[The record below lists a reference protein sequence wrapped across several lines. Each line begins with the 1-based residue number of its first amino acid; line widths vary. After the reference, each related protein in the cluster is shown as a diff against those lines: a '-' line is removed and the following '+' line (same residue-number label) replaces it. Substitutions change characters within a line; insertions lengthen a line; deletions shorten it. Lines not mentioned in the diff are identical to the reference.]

1 MLSIFSLTCLYGII
15 LGVFLDKIS
24 WKVVDY
30 KREQRRQPDAGKGD
44 DEQEGKQDAGKGDDE
59 KEEGEREQRREP
71 DAGKGDDEKEEGERE
86 PDAGKGDDE
95 QEGEREAGK
104 GDDEKEEGER
114 EAGKGDDEKEE
125 GEREAGEREQ
135 RRQPDAGKGDDEKEG
150 KREAGKRAK
159 ELSLH
164 CADDRSRKLAR
175 ILLPILHLL
184 LCGIGGGILAL
195 NETIPLTVRVTL
207 AIVFCLFVSIA
218 LISSWV
224 DILIRIIPNEI
235 VLTIAAFG
243 IVFRIVCAIVDPWS
257 LLGGFASFALTL
269 GMFSLAMFIGRK
281 RWNSRGVG
289 AGDFKLAMIASFIV
303 GFPGIAYFYMALCV
317 AMLVYFVYMIA
328 RGSFGFFVWFPMCSF
343 LMIALLVGLIY
354 SYIPGVPLLF

>member
-1 MLSIFSLTCLYGII
+1 MSIAMLSIFSLTCLYGII

-44 DEQEGKQDAGKGDDE
+44 DEKEEGKQDAGKGDDE
-59 KEEGEREQRREP
+59 KEG
-71 DAGKGDDEKEEGERE
+71 
-86 PDAGKGDDE
+86 E
-95 QEGEREAGK
+95 QEE
-104 GDDEKEEGER
+104 
-114 EAGKGDDEKEE
+114 
-125 GEREAGEREQ
+125 GEREQ
-135 RRQPDAGKGDDEKEG
+135 RRQPEEGKGDDEKEEG

-281 RWNSRGVG
+281 RWNGRGVG

-317 AMLVYFVYMIA
+317 AMLVYFAYMIA
-328 RGSFGFFVWFPMCSF
+328 RRSFGFFVWFPMCSF

-354 SYIPGVPLLF
+354 SYIPGAPLLF

>member
-1 MLSIFSLTCLYGII
+1 
-15 LGVFLDKIS
+15 
-24 WKVVDY
+24 
-30 KREQRRQPDAGKGD
+30 
-44 DEQEGKQDAGKGDDE
+44 
-59 KEEGEREQRREP
+59 
-71 DAGKGDDEKEEGERE
+71 
-86 PDAGKGDDE
+86 
-95 QEGEREAGK
+95 
-104 GDDEKEEGER
+104 
-114 EAGKGDDEKEE
+114 
-125 GEREAGEREQ
+125 
-135 RRQPDAGKGDDEKEG
+135 
-150 KREAGKRAK
+150 
-159 ELSLH
+159 
-164 CADDRSRKLAR
+164 
-175 ILLPILHLL
+175 LL

-235 VLTIAAFG
+235 MLTIAAFG

>member
-30 KREQRRQPDAGKGD
+30 KREQRRQPDAGKR
-44 DEQEGKQDAGKGDDE
+44 DDE
-59 KEEGEREQRREP
+59 KEGEQEEGEREQRRQP
-71 DAGKGDDEKEEGERE
+71 DAGKRDDEKEG
-86 PDAGKGDDE
+86 E
-95 QEGEREAGK
+95 QEE
-104 GDDEKEEGER
+104 
-114 EAGKGDDEKEE
+114 
-125 GEREAGEREQ
+125 GEREQ
-135 RRQPDAGKGDDEKEG
+135 RRQPDAGKG
-150 KREAGKRAK
+150 AK

-269 GMFSLAMFIGRK
+269 GMFSLVMFIGRK

>member
-44 DEQEGKQDAGKGDDE
+44 DEKEEGKQDAGKGDDE
-59 KEEGEREQRREP
+59 KEG
-71 DAGKGDDEKEEGERE
+71 
-86 PDAGKGDDE
+86 E
-95 QEGEREAGK
+95 QEE
-104 GDDEKEEGER
+104 
-114 EAGKGDDEKEE
+114 
-125 GEREAGEREQ
+125 GEREQ
-135 RRQPDAGKGDDEKEG
+135 RRQPEEGKGDDEKEEG

-269 GMFSLAMFIGRK
+269 GMFSLVMFIGRK

>member
-1 MLSIFSLTCLYGII
+1 MSIAMLSIFSLTCLYGII

-44 DEQEGKQDAGKGDDE
+44 DE
-59 KEEGEREQRREP
+59 KEEG
-71 DAGKGDDEKEEGERE
+71 K
-86 PDAGKGDDE
+86 
-95 QEGEREAGK
+95 REAGK
-104 GDDEKEEGER
+104 GDDEKEGEQEEGER
-114 EAGKGDDEKEE
+114 DDEKEE
-125 GEREAGEREQ
+125 GKPEAGKQNDEQDDEQEEGKREQ
-135 RRQPDAGKGDDEKEG
+135 RRQPDAGKRDDEKEQS

-195 NETIPLTVRVTL
+195 NETIPLTVRITL

-269 GMFSLAMFIGRK
+269 GMFSLVMFIGRK

>member
-44 DEQEGKQDAGKGDDE
+44 DEKEEGKQDAGKGDDE
-59 KEEGEREQRREP
+59 KEGEQ
-71 DAGKGDDEKEEGERE
+71 DAGKGDDEKEG
-86 PDAGKGDDE
+86 E
-95 QEGEREAGK
+95 QEE
-104 GDDEKEEGER
+104 
-114 EAGKGDDEKEE
+114 
-125 GEREAGEREQ
+125 GEREQ
-135 RRQPDAGKGDDEKEG
+135 RRQPEEGKGDDEKEEG

-235 VLTIAAFG
+235 MLTIAAFG

>member
-1 MLSIFSLTCLYGII
+1 MSTAMLSIFSLTCIYGII
-15 LGVFLDKIS
+15 LGFFLDKIS
-24 WKVVDY
+24 WKIVDY
-30 KREQRRQPDAGKGD
+30 KREQRRQAAADKGS
-44 DEQEGKQDAGKGDDE
+44 
-59 KEEGEREQRREP
+59 
-71 DAGKGDDEKEEGERE
+71 
-86 PDAGKGDDE
+86 
-95 QEGEREAGK
+95 
-104 GDDEKEEGER
+104 
-114 EAGKGDDEKEE
+114 
-125 GEREAGEREQ
+125 
-135 RRQPDAGKGDDEKEG
+135 DEKEG
-150 KREAGKRAK
+150 KQKDEKEGEKTVKRGK

-175 ILLPILHLL
+175 ILLPILHPL

-195 NETIPLTVRVTL
+195 NETIPLVIRVTL

-235 VLTIAAFG
+235 VLTIAALG
-243 IVFRIVCAIVDPWS
+243 IVFRIVCAIADPWS
-257 LLGGFASFALTL
+257 LLGGFASFALTF
-269 GMFSLAMFIGRK
+269 GMFSLAMFIGRR

-303 GFPGIAYFYMALCV
+303 GFPGIAYFYIALCV
-317 AMLVYFVYMIA
+317 TMLVYFAYMIT

-354 SYIPGVPLLF
+354 SYIPGAPLLF

>member
-44 DEQEGKQDAGKGDDE
+44 DEKEEGKRDAGKRDAGKGDDEKEECEPDAGKGDDEKEECEPDAGKGDDEQEGKQDAGKGDDE
-59 KEEGEREQRREP
+59 KE
-71 DAGKGDDEKEEGERE
+71 
-86 PDAGKGDDE
+86 
-95 QEGEREAGK
+95 
-104 GDDEKEEGER
+104 
-114 EAGKGDDEKEE
+114 
-125 GEREAGEREQ
+125 
-135 RRQPDAGKGDDEKEG
+135 EG

>member
-1 MLSIFSLTCLYGII
+1 MSIAMLSIFSLTCLYGII

-30 KREQRRQPDAGKGD
+30 KREQRRQPDAGKGN
-44 DEQEGKQDAGKGDDE
+44 DEKEEGKREAGKGDDE
-59 KEEGEREQRREP
+59 KEECEP
-71 DAGKGDDEKEEGERE
+71 DAGKGDDEKEECE
-86 PDAGKGDDE
+86 P
-95 QEGEREAGK
+95 EAGK
-104 GDDEKEEGER
+104 GDDEKEECE
-114 EAGKGDDEKEE
+114 
-125 GEREAGEREQ
+125 
-135 RRQPDAGKGDDEKEG
+135 PD
-150 KREAGKRAK
+150 AGKRAK

-269 GMFSLAMFIGRK
+269 GMFSLVMFIGRK

>member
-44 DEQEGKQDAGKGDDE
+44 DEKEEGKQDAGKGDDE
-59 KEEGEREQRREP
+59 KEEGEP
-71 DAGKGDDEKEEGERE
+71 DAGKGDDEKE
-86 PDAGKGDDE
+86 
-95 QEGEREAGK
+95 
-104 GDDEKEEGER
+104 
-114 EAGKGDDEKEE
+114 
-125 GEREAGEREQ
+125 GEREQ
-135 RRQPDAGKGDDEKEG
+135 RRQPDAGKGDDEKEEGEPEAGKRAAGKRDDEKEEG

>member
-1 MLSIFSLTCLYGII
+1 MSIAMLSIFSLTCLYGII

-44 DEQEGKQDAGKGDDE
+44 DEKEEGKQDVGKRDDE
-59 KEEGEREQRREP
+59 QEGEREEGEREQRCQP
-71 DAGKGDDEKEEGERE
+71 DAGKGDDE
-86 PDAGKGDDE
+86 
-95 QEGEREAGK
+95 
-104 GDDEKEEGER
+104 
-114 EAGKGDDEKEE
+114 EE

-135 RRQPDAGKGDDEKEG
+135 GRQPDAGKGNDEEEGKREAGKRDDEKEQS
-150 KREAGKRAK
+150 KPEAGKRAK

>member
-44 DEQEGKQDAGKGDDE
+44 DEKEEGKQDAGKGDDE
-59 KEEGEREQRREP
+59 KEG
-71 DAGKGDDEKEEGERE
+71 
-86 PDAGKGDDE
+86 E
-95 QEGEREAGK
+95 QEE
-104 GDDEKEEGER
+104 
-114 EAGKGDDEKEE
+114 
-125 GEREAGEREQ
+125 GEREQ
-135 RRQPDAGKGDDEKEG
+135 RRQPEEGKGDDEKEEG

-235 VLTIAAFG
+235 MLTIAAFG

>member
-1 MLSIFSLTCLYGII
+1 MSIAMLSIFSLTCLYGII

-44 DEQEGKQDAGKGDDE
+44 DE
-59 KEEGEREQRREP
+59 KEEG
-71 DAGKGDDEKEEGERE
+71 K
-86 PDAGKGDDE
+86 
-95 QEGEREAGK
+95 REAGK
-104 GDDEKEEGER
+104 GDDEKEGEQEEGER
-114 EAGKGDDEKEE
+114 DDEKEE
-125 GEREAGEREQ
+125 GKPEAGKQNDEQDDEQDDEQEEGKREQ
-135 RRQPDAGKGDDEKEG
+135 RRQPDAGKRDDEKEQS

-195 NETIPLTVRVTL
+195 NETIPLTVRITL

-269 GMFSLAMFIGRK
+269 GMFSLVMFIGRK

>member
-44 DEQEGKQDAGKGDDE
+44 DEKEGKREAGKRDDEKEGEQEEGEREQRRQPDAGKRDDEKEEGKREAGKRDDEKEGKQDAGKGDDE
-59 KEEGEREQRREP
+59 KEEGKREQ
-71 DAGKGDDEKEEGERE
+71 G
-86 PDAGKGDDE
+86 
-95 QEGEREAGK
+95 
-104 GDDEKEEGER
+104 
-114 EAGKGDDEKEE
+114 
-125 GEREAGEREQ
+125 
-135 RRQPDAGKGDDEKEG
+135 RQP
-150 KREAGKRAK
+150 EAGKRAK

-269 GMFSLAMFIGRK
+269 GMFSLVMFIGRK

>member
-1 MLSIFSLTCLYGII
+1 MSIAMLSIFSLTCLYGII

-44 DEQEGKQDAGKGDDE
+44 DEKEEGKQDAGKGDDE
-59 KEEGEREQRREP
+59 KEEGEP
-71 DAGKGDDEKEEGERE
+71 DAGKGDDEKE
-86 PDAGKGDDE
+86 
-95 QEGEREAGK
+95 
-104 GDDEKEEGER
+104 
-114 EAGKGDDEKEE
+114 
-125 GEREAGEREQ
+125 GEREQ
-135 RRQPDAGKGDDEKEG
+135 RRQPDAGKGDDEKEEGEPEAGKRAAGKRDDEKEEG

>member
-1 MLSIFSLTCLYGII
+1 MSIAMLSIFSLACIYGIV
-15 LGVFLDKIS
+15 LGVFLNKIS

-30 KREQRRQPDAGKGD
+30 KREQRRKAAEGKGD
-44 DEQEGKQDAGKGDDE
+44 GEPEEGKGERGRQADEGKGD
-59 KEEGEREQRREP
+59 GEAAE
-71 DAGKGDDEKEEGERE
+71 GKGDGEQK
-86 PDAGKGDDE
+86 DA
-95 QEGEREAGK
+95 Q
-104 GDDEKEEGER
+104 
-114 EAGKGDDEKEE
+114 
-125 GEREAGEREQ
+125 
-135 RRQPDAGKGDDEKEG
+135 KEG
-150 KREAGKRAK
+150 KRSK

-175 ILLPILHLL
+175 ILLPILHPL

-195 NETIPLTVRVTL
+195 NETIPLVIRVTL

-235 VLTIAAFG
+235 VLTIAALG
-243 IVFRIVCAIVDPWS
+243 IVFRIVCAIADPWS
-257 LLGGFASFALTL
+257 LLGGFASFALTF

-303 GFPGIAYFYMALCV
+303 GFPGIAYFYIALCITI
-317 AMLVYFVYMIA
+317 LVYFTYMIA
-328 RGSFGFFVWFPMCSF
+328 KRSFGFFVWFPMCSF

-354 SYIPGVPLLF
+354 SYIPGAPLLF

>member
-1 MLSIFSLTCLYGII
+1 MSIAMLSIFSLTCLYGII

-44 DEQEGKQDAGKGDDE
+44 DEQEEGEQDAGKGDDE
-59 KEEGEREQRREP
+59 KEGEQEEGERDDEKEEGEQDVGKRDDEQEGEREEGEREQGREP
-71 DAGKGDDEKEEGERE
+71 DAGKGDDEKE
-86 PDAGKGDDE
+86 
-95 QEGEREAGK
+95 
-104 GDDEKEEGER
+104 
-114 EAGKGDDEKEE
+114 
-125 GEREAGEREQ
+125 
-135 RRQPDAGKGDDEKEG
+135 EG

>member
-1 MLSIFSLTCLYGII
+1 MSIAMLSIFSLTCLYGII

-44 DEQEGKQDAGKGDDE
+44 DEKEEGKREAGKRDDKKEGEQEEGERDDE
-59 KEEGEREQRREP
+59 QEEGEREQRREP
-71 DAGKGDDEKEEGERE
+71 DAGERDDEKEEGERE
-86 PDAGKGDDE
+86 QG
-95 QEGEREAGK
+95 
-104 GDDEKEEGER
+104 
-114 EAGKGDDEKEE
+114 
-125 GEREAGEREQ
+125 
-135 RRQPDAGKGDDEKEG
+135 RQPDAGKGDDEKEG
-150 KREAGKRAK
+150 KREAGKRDDEKEQSKREAGKRAK

>member
-1 MLSIFSLTCLYGII
+1 MSTAMLSIFSLACIYGII

-30 KREQRRQPDAGKGD
+30 KREQRRQADADKSSDGPK
-44 DEQEGKQDAGKGDDE
+44 DEQKK
-59 KEEGEREQRREP
+59 
-71 DAGKGDDEKEEGERE
+71 
-86 PDAGKGDDE
+86 
-95 QEGEREAGK
+95 
-104 GDDEKEEGER
+104 
-114 EAGKGDDEKEE
+114 
-125 GEREAGEREQ
+125 
-135 RRQPDAGKGDDEKEG
+135 G
-150 KREAGKRAK
+150 KRSK

-195 NETIPLTVRVTL
+195 NETTPLAVRVTL

-235 VLTIAAFG
+235 VLIVAALG
-243 IVFRIVCAIVDPWS
+243 IVFRIVCAVADPWS

-269 GMFSLAMFIGRK
+269 GIFSLAMSIGKK
-281 RWNSRGVG
+281 RWNSPGVG
-289 AGDFKLAMIASFIV
+289 AGDFKFAMIAAFIV
-303 GFPGIAYFYMALCV
+303 GFPGIVYFYIALCV
-317 AMLVYFVYMIA
+317 TMLVYFAYMIT

-343 LMIALLVGLIY
+343 LMVALLVGLIY
-354 SYIPGVPLLF
+354 SYIPGALLLF

>member
-44 DEQEGKQDAGKGDDE
+44 DEKEEGKQDAGK
-59 KEEGEREQRREP
+59 R
-71 DAGKGDDEKEEGERE
+71 
-86 PDAGKGDDE
+86 DDE
-95 QEGEREAGK
+95 QEGEQEEGK
-104 GDDEKEEGER
+104 RDDEQEEG
-114 EAGKGDDEKEE
+114 K
-125 GEREAGEREQ
+125 REQ
-135 RRQPDAGKGDDEKEG
+135 RRQP
-150 KREAGKRAK
+150 EAGKRAK

-243 IVFRIVCAIVDPWS
+243 IAFRIVCAIVDPWS

>member
-44 DEQEGKQDAGKGDDE
+44 DE
-59 KEEGEREQRREP
+59 KEEG
-71 DAGKGDDEKEEGERE
+71 K
-86 PDAGKGDDE
+86 
-95 QEGEREAGK
+95 REAGK
-104 GDDEKEEGER
+104 GDDEKEGEQEEGER
-114 EAGKGDDEKEE
+114 DDEKEE
-125 GEREAGEREQ
+125 GKPEAGKQNDEQDDEQDDEQEEGKREQ
-135 RRQPDAGKGDDEKEG
+135 RRQPDAGKRDDEKEQS

-195 NETIPLTVRVTL
+195 NETIPLTVRITL

-269 GMFSLAMFIGRK
+269 GMFSLAMLIGRK

>member
-1 MLSIFSLTCLYGII
+1 M
-15 LGVFLDKIS
+15 
-24 WKVVDY
+24 
-30 KREQRRQPDAGKGD
+30 
-44 DEQEGKQDAGKGDDE
+44 
-59 KEEGEREQRREP
+59 
-71 DAGKGDDEKEEGERE
+71 
-86 PDAGKGDDE
+86 
-95 QEGEREAGK
+95 
-104 GDDEKEEGER
+104 
-114 EAGKGDDEKEE
+114 
-125 GEREAGEREQ
+125 
-135 RRQPDAGKGDDEKEG
+135 
-150 KREAGKRAK
+150 
-159 ELSLH
+159 
-164 CADDRSRKLAR
+164 
-175 ILLPILHLL
+175 PILHLL

-195 NETIPLTVRVTL
+195 NETIPLAVRITL
-207 AIVFCLFVSIA
+207 AIVFCLFASIA

-235 VLTIAAFG
+235 VLIVAALG

-343 LMIALLVGLIY
+343 LMISLLVGLIY

>member
-44 DEQEGKQDAGKGDDE
+44 DEKEEGKRDAGK
-59 KEEGEREQRREP
+59 R
-71 DAGKGDDEKEEGERE
+71 
-86 PDAGKGDDE
+86 DDE
-95 QEGEREAGK
+95 QEGEQEEGK
-104 GDDEKEEGER
+104 RDDEQEEG
-114 EAGKGDDEKEE
+114 K
-125 GEREAGEREQ
+125 REQ
-135 RRQPDAGKGDDEKEG
+135 RRQP
-150 KREAGKRAK
+150 EAGKRAK

-235 VLTIAAFG
+235 VLAIATFG

-269 GMFSLAMFIGRK
+269 GMFSLAMLIGRK

-354 SYIPGVPLLF
+354 SYIPGVPLLFLSCCINESR

>member
-44 DEQEGKQDAGKGDDE
+44 DEKEEGKREAGKGDDEKEGEQEEGERDDEKEEGEQDAGKRDDE
-59 KEEGEREQRREP
+59 KEEGEREEGEREQGREP
-71 DAGKGDDEKEEGERE
+71 DAGKGDDEKE
-86 PDAGKGDDE
+86 
-95 QEGEREAGK
+95 
-104 GDDEKEEGER
+104 
-114 EAGKGDDEKEE
+114 
-125 GEREAGEREQ
+125 
-135 RRQPDAGKGDDEKEG
+135 EG

>member
-44 DEQEGKQDAGKGDDE
+44 DEKEGKREAGKRDDE
-59 KEEGEREQRREP
+59 KEEGKREAGKRDDEKEECEP
-71 DAGKGDDEKEEGERE
+71 DAGKGDDEKEG
-86 PDAGKGDDE
+86 E
-95 QEGEREAGK
+95 QEE
-104 GDDEKEEGER
+104 
-114 EAGKGDDEKEE
+114 
-125 GEREAGEREQ
+125 GEREQ
-135 RRQPDAGKGDDEKEG
+135 RRQPDAGKGDDEKEEG
-150 KREAGKRAK
+150 KREQGRQPEAGKRAK

-243 IVFRIVCAIVDPWS
+243 IAFRIVCAIVDPWS

>member
-1 MLSIFSLTCLYGII
+1 MSIAMLSIFSLTCLYGII

-44 DEQEGKQDAGKGDDE
+44 DEKEEGKQDAGKGDDE
-59 KEEGEREQRREP
+59 KEG
-71 DAGKGDDEKEEGERE
+71 
-86 PDAGKGDDE
+86 E
-95 QEGEREAGK
+95 QEE
-104 GDDEKEEGER
+104 
-114 EAGKGDDEKEE
+114 
-125 GEREAGEREQ
+125 GEREQ
-135 RRQPDAGKGDDEKEG
+135 RRQPEEGKGDDEKEEG

-195 NETIPLTVRVTL
+195 NETTPLTVRVTL

-235 VLTIAAFG
+235 MLTIAAFG

>member
-44 DEQEGKQDAGKGDDE
+44 DEKEEGKQDAGKRDDE
-59 KEEGEREQRREP
+59 KEGEQ
-71 DAGKGDDEKEEGERE
+71 EEGKR
-86 PDAGKGDDE
+86 DDE
-95 QEGEREAGK
+95 QEEGK
-104 GDDEKEEGER
+104 RDDEQEEG
-114 EAGKGDDEKEE
+114 K
-125 GEREAGEREQ
+125 REQ
-135 RRQPDAGKGDDEKEG
+135 RRQP
-150 KREAGKRAK
+150 EAGKRAK

-235 VLTIAAFG
+235 VLAIATFG

-269 GMFSLAMFIGRK
+269 GMFSLAMLIGRK

>member
-44 DEQEGKQDAGKGDDE
+44 DEKEEGKQEEGKGDDE
-59 KEEGEREQRREP
+59 KEDEQEEGERDDEKEEGEP
-71 DAGKGDDEKEEGERE
+71 DAGKGDDEKEECE

-95 QEGEREAGK
+95 QEGE
-104 GDDEKEEGER
+104 
-114 EAGKGDDEKEE
+114 
-125 GEREAGEREQ
+125 Q
-135 RRQPDAGKGDDEKEG
+135 KEG
-150 KREAGKRAK
+150 KRKQKRQPEAGKRAK

>member
-1 MLSIFSLTCLYGII
+1 MSIAMLSIFSLTCLYGII

-44 DEQEGKQDAGKGDDE
+44 DEKEEGKRDVGKRDDEKEGEQEEGERDDEKEEGEGEQRREPEAGERDDE

-71 DAGKGDDEKEEGERE
+71 DAGKGDDEKEGR
-86 PDAGKGDDE
+86 
-95 QEGEREAGK
+95 
-104 GDDEKEEGER
+104 
-114 EAGKGDDEKEE
+114 
-125 GEREAGEREQ
+125 
-135 RRQPDAGKGDDEKEG
+135 
-150 KREAGKRAK
+150 REAGKRAK

-195 NETIPLTVRVTL
+195 NETIPLTVRITL

>member
-44 DEQEGKQDAGKGDDE
+44 DE
-59 KEEGEREQRREP
+59 KEEG
-71 DAGKGDDEKEEGERE
+71 K
-86 PDAGKGDDE
+86 
-95 QEGEREAGK
+95 REAGK
-104 GDDEKEEGER
+104 GDDEKEGEQEEGER
-114 EAGKGDDEKEE
+114 DDEKEE
-125 GEREAGEREQ
+125 GKPEAGKQNDEQDDEQEEGKREQ
-135 RRQPDAGKGDDEKEG
+135 RRQPDAGKRDDEKEQS

-195 NETIPLTVRVTL
+195 NETIPLTVRITL

-269 GMFSLAMFIGRK
+269 GMFSLVMFIGRK

>member
-1 MLSIFSLTCLYGII
+1 MLSIFSLACLYGII

-24 WKVVDY
+24 WKIVDY
-30 KREQRRQPDAGKGD
+30 KREQRRQPEAGKRD
-44 DEQEGKQDAGKGDDE
+44 DEKEEGKQDAGKQDDE
-59 KEEGEREQRREP
+59 KEG
-71 DAGKGDDEKEEGERE
+71 
-86 PDAGKGDDE
+86 E
-95 QEGEREAGK
+95 QEE
-104 GDDEKEEGER
+104 
-114 EAGKGDDEKEE
+114 
-125 GEREAGEREQ
+125 GEREQ
-135 RRQPDAGKGDDEKEG
+135 RRQPDAGKGDDEKEGEREQRRQPDAGKRDDEKEEG

-235 VLTIAAFG
+235 VLAIATFG

-269 GMFSLAMFIGRK
+269 GMFSLAMLIGRK

>member
-1 MLSIFSLTCLYGII
+1 MSIAMLSIFSLACIYGIV
-15 LGVFLDKIS
+15 LGVFLNKIS

-30 KREQRRQPDAGKGD
+30 KREQRRKAAEGKGD
-44 DEQEGKQDAGKGDDE
+44 GEPAEGKGERGRQADEGKGD
-59 KEEGEREQRREP
+59 GEAAE
-71 DAGKGDDEKEEGERE
+71 GKGDGEQK
-86 PDAGKGDDE
+86 DA
-95 QEGEREAGK
+95 Q
-104 GDDEKEEGER
+104 
-114 EAGKGDDEKEE
+114 
-125 GEREAGEREQ
+125 
-135 RRQPDAGKGDDEKEG
+135 KEG
-150 KREAGKRAK
+150 KRSK

-175 ILLPILHLL
+175 ILLPILHPL

-195 NETIPLTVRVTL
+195 NETIPLVIRVTL

-235 VLTIAAFG
+235 VLTIVALG
-243 IVFRIVCAIVDPWS
+243 IVFRIVCAIADPWS
-257 LLGGFASFALTL
+257 LLGGFASFALTF

-303 GFPGIAYFYMALCV
+303 GFPGIAYFYIALCITI
-317 AMLVYFVYMIA
+317 LVYFTYMIA
-328 RGSFGFFVWFPMCSF
+328 KRSFGFFVWFPMCSF

>member
-44 DEQEGKQDAGKGDDE
+44 DEKEEGKQDAGKRDDE
-59 KEEGEREQRREP
+59 KEGEQEEGEREQRRQPEE
-71 DAGKGDDEKEEGERE
+71 GKGDDEKE
-86 PDAGKGDDE
+86 
-95 QEGEREAGK
+95 
-104 GDDEKEEGER
+104 
-114 EAGKGDDEKEE
+114 
-125 GEREAGEREQ
+125 
-135 RRQPDAGKGDDEKEG
+135 EG

-269 GMFSLAMFIGRK
+269 GMFSLVMFIGRK

>member
-1 MLSIFSLTCLYGII
+1 MSIAMLSIFSLTCLYGII

-44 DEQEGKQDAGKGDDE
+44 DEKEEGKQDAGKGDDE
-59 KEEGEREQRREP
+59 KEGEQ
-71 DAGKGDDEKEEGERE
+71 DAGKGDDEKEG
-86 PDAGKGDDE
+86 E
-95 QEGEREAGK
+95 QEE
-104 GDDEKEEGER
+104 
-114 EAGKGDDEKEE
+114 
-125 GEREAGEREQ
+125 GEREQ
-135 RRQPDAGKGDDEKEG
+135 RRQPEEGKGDDEKEEG

-195 NETIPLTVRVTL
+195 NETTPLTVRVTL

-235 VLTIAAFG
+235 MLTIAAFG

>member
-44 DEQEGKQDAGKGDDE
+44 DEKEEGKRDAGK
-59 KEEGEREQRREP
+59 R
-71 DAGKGDDEKEEGERE
+71 
-86 PDAGKGDDE
+86 DDE
-95 QEGEREAGK
+95 QEGEQEEGK
-104 GDDEKEEGER
+104 RDDEQEEG
-114 EAGKGDDEKEE
+114 K
-125 GEREAGEREQ
+125 REQ
-135 RRQPDAGKGDDEKEG
+135 RRQP
-150 KREAGKRAK
+150 EAGKRAK

-235 VLTIAAFG
+235 VLAIATFG

-317 AMLVYFVYMIA
+317 AMLVYFAYMIA
-328 RGSFGFFVWFPMCSF
+328 RRSFGFFVWFPMCSF

-354 SYIPGVPLLF
+354 SYIPGAPLLF

>member
-1 MLSIFSLTCLYGII
+1 MSIAMLSIFSLACIYGIV
-15 LGVFLDKIS
+15 LGVFLNKIS

-30 KREQRRQPDAGKGD
+30 KREQRRKAAEGKGD
-44 DEQEGKQDAGKGDDE
+44 GEPEEGKGERGRQADEGKGD
-59 KEEGEREQRREP
+59 GEAAE
-71 DAGKGDDEKEEGERE
+71 GKGDGEQK
-86 PDAGKGDDE
+86 DA
-95 QEGEREAGK
+95 Q
-104 GDDEKEEGER
+104 
-114 EAGKGDDEKEE
+114 
-125 GEREAGEREQ
+125 
-135 RRQPDAGKGDDEKEG
+135 KEG
-150 KREAGKRAK
+150 KRSK

-195 NETIPLTVRVTL
+195 NETIPLVIRVTL

-235 VLTIAAFG
+235 VLTIAALG
-243 IVFRIVCAIVDPWS
+243 IVFRIVCAIADPWS
-257 LLGGFASFALTL
+257 LLGGFASFALTF
-269 GMFSLAMFIGRK
+269 GMFSLAMFIGRR

-303 GFPGIAYFYMALCV
+303 GFPGIAYFYIALCITI
-317 AMLVYFVYMIA
+317 LVYFTYMIA
-328 RGSFGFFVWFPMCSF
+328 KRSFGFFVWFPMCSF
-343 LMIALLVGLIY
+343 LMIALLVGLLY
-354 SYIPGVPLLF
+354 SYIPGAPLLF

>member
-44 DEQEGKQDAGKGDDE
+44 DEKEEGKQDAGKGDDE
-59 KEEGEREQRREP
+59 KEG
-71 DAGKGDDEKEEGERE
+71 
-86 PDAGKGDDE
+86 E
-95 QEGEREAGK
+95 QEE
-104 GDDEKEEGER
+104 
-114 EAGKGDDEKEE
+114 
-125 GEREAGEREQ
+125 GEREQ
-135 RRQPDAGKGDDEKEG
+135 RRQPEEGKGDDEKEEG

-195 NETIPLTVRVTL
+195 NETTPLTVRVTL

-235 VLTIAAFG
+235 MLTIAAFG

>member
-44 DEQEGKQDAGKGDDE
+44 DEQEGKQDGGKGDDE
-59 KEEGEREQRREP
+59 KEEGEGEHEREP

-95 QEGEREAGK
+95 Q
-104 GDDEKEEGER
+104 EGER

-235 VLTIAAFG
+235 VLTIAALG
-243 IVFRIVCAIVDPWS
+243 IVFRIVCAIADPWS